1 MEEPQNQQTQT
12 GETAMGFWAKLGNI
26 FASPSKAFE
35 ALNNKPTWII
45 PILIL
50 VLITAVL
57 NQLSFPIIVDAQLER
72 FRSNPDIPA
81 AQLEAIE
88 QQITGNLN
96 QQRIFMLVGQV
107 VVTPI
112 IFLLLSGIFYL
123 IGNILLGGDA
133 TYKKLLSVFC
143 WSSLVL
149 ALSAVVKTP
158 LIIIKESLNVSLSP
172 AMLLSGDA
180 LGTKLYT
187 LLSKFDFFTI
197 WFLIIFAIG
206 FGMIYKF
213 SKARAFATIGIT
225 WGIWVALSVIFS
237 DFLRRFGF

>member
-12 GETAMGFWAKLGNI
+12 GETTMGFWAKLGNI
-26 FASPSKAFE
+26 FASPSKTFE
-35 ALNNKPTWII
+35 ALDKRPTWII

-50 VLITAVL
+50 ILITVVL
-57 NQLSFPIIVDAQLER
+57 NQLSFPVIIEAQLER

-88 QQITGNLN
+88 QQITGNLK
-96 QQRIFMLVGQV
+96 QQRIFMLVGQL

-112 IFLLLSGIFYL
+112 IFLLLSGLFYL
-123 IGNILLGGDA
+123 IGNILLGGDG
-133 TYKKLLSVFC
+133 TYKKILSVFC
-143 WSSLVL
+143 WSSMVL
-149 ALSAVVKTP
+149 ALSAIIKTP
-158 LIIIKESLNVSLSP
+158 LVIIKESLNISLSP
-172 AMLLSGDA
+172 AMLLPGDA
-180 LGTKLYT
+180 LGTKLYV

-225 WGIWVALSVIFS
+225 WGVWIALSVIFS
-237 DFLRRFGF
+237 DFLKRFGF